1 MSVREEGSNIVV
13 DSSISGSLFPKSER
27 DIVFPVMIDGSK
39 VQDTLVIEGSVY
51 GRSLEVRGSVLIA
64 GPVVSRGDTK
74 ITPTD
79 SKRVQLMGGITVNGV
94 FNAGFPEGTAFNT
107 LHDAIENCS
116 VIIRGDI
123 AVNQSLFLNNAIVFG
138 SIRAVNCRLL
148 NSIVLGTV
156 SVEEKLSVAMS
167 SIGGYTSREV
177 IFEGSCTM
185 IHAIGESNE
194 KPVFS
199 PYELSDGTIVGS
211 DMRYYPAMRSNSRL
225 TNIAHSQSQYPS
237 YSALDPY
244 SDWVRVLASTN
255 EVVDGGSESNLIT
268 KWVLSIG
275 GRVGDFQKI
284 QSSIDALTDMLKC
297 GFEFDHIVP
306 EYKVKLKES
315 VIASLNQDEAWI
327 LNQVCVA

>member
-1 MSVREEGSNIVV
+1 MSVREHGSNIIV
-13 DSSISGSLFPKSER
+13 DSSVSGSLFPKSER
-27 DIVFPVMIDGSK
+27 DIVFPVLIDGSK

-51 GRSLEVRGSVLIA
+51 GRTLEIRGSVLVD

-74 ITPTD
+74 ITSLDT
-79 SKRVQLMGGITVNGV
+79 KRIQLMGGITVNGI
-94 FNAGFPEGTAFNT
+94 FNAGFAEGTLFKT
-107 LHDAIENCS
+107 LHDSIENTS

-123 AVNQSLFLNNAIVFG
+123 AVNQSLFLNNTIVFG

-148 NSIVLGTV
+148 NCIVLGTV

-167 SIGGYTSREV
+167 SVGGYISREV
-177 IFEGSCTM
+177 IFEGTCTM

-199 PYELSDGTIVGS
+199 PYELSDGSIIGS
-211 DMRYYPAMRSNSRL
+211 DIRYYPAMRTSSRL
-225 TNIAHSQSQYPS
+225 TNIASSQSTYPS
-237 YSALDPY
+237 YSLLDPF

-255 EVVDGGSESNLIT
+255 EVIDSSSEFDRIT

-284 QSSIDALTDMLKC
+284 QASIDSLADMLKC
-297 GFEFDHIVP
+297 GFEYDHIVP
-306 EYKVKLKES
+306 EYKIKFKES
-315 VIASLNQDEAWI
+315 VLSSLNQDEAWI
-327 LNQVCVA
+327 LNQVCRV

>member
-1 MSVREEGSNIVV
+1 MGVREEGSNIVV
-13 DSSISGSLFPKSER
+13 DSSINGSLFPKSER

-39 VQDTLVIEGSVY
+39 NQDTLVIEGSVY
-51 GRSLEVRGSVLIA
+51 GRSLEVRGSVLIG

-79 SKRVQLMGGITVNGV
+79 GKRVQLMGGITVNGV

-107 LHDAIENCS
+107 LHDAIDNCS

-138 SIRAVNCRLL
+138 SIRSVNCRLL
-148 NSIVLGTV
+148 NCIVLGTV

-177 IFEGSCTM
+177 VFEGACTM

-199 PYELSDGTIVGS
+199 PYEISGGTIVGS

-225 TNIAHSQSQYPS
+225 TNLAESQSKYPS

-255 EVVDGGSESNLIT
+255 EVIDSSIESDRII

-275 GRVGDFQKI
+275 GRIGDFQKI
-284 QSSIDALTDMLKC
+284 QSSIDALTNMLKC
-297 GFEFDHIVP
+297 GFEYDHIVP
-306 EYKVKLKES
+306 EYKEKLKED
-315 VIASLNQDEAWI
+315 VMISLNQDEAWI
-327 LNQVCVA
+327 LNQVCRA

>member
-27 DIVFPVMIDGSK
+27 DIVFPVLIDGSK
-39 VQDTLVIEGSVY
+39 AKHTLVIEGAVY
-51 GRSLEVRGSVLIA
+51 GRSLEIKGDVQIG

-74 ITPTD
+74 LTPIGQ
-79 SKRVQLMGGITVNGV
+79 KRIQLMGGITVNGV
-94 FNAGFPEGTAFNT
+94 FNAGMAEGTAVKT
-107 LHDAIENCS
+107 IHEAIDNCS
-116 VIIRGDI
+116 IVIRGDI

-148 NSIVLGTV
+148 NCVVLGTL
-156 SVEEKLSVAMS
+156 SVEEKLTVAMS

-177 IFEGSCTM
+177 VFEGACTM

-194 KPVFS
+194 KPVFT
-199 PYELSDGTIVGS
+199 PYELSTGEIVGS
-211 DMRYYPAMRSNSRL
+211 DIRYYPAMRSNARL
-225 TNIAHSQSQYPS
+225 TNIVQSQSQYPD

-255 EVVDGGSESNLIT
+255 EIVDDASESDRIT

-275 GRVGDFQKI
+275 GRIGDFQKI
-284 QSSIDALTDMLKC
+284 HASIDALTEMLKC

-306 EYKVKLKES
+306 EYKDKLKGK
-315 VIASLNQDEAWI
+315 VLGLLNQDEAWI
-327 LNQVCVA
+327 LNQVCQS

>member
-27 DIVFPVMIDGSK
+27 DIVFPVMIDGTKSSS
-39 VQDTLVIEGSVY
+39 TLVIEGSVY
-51 GRSLEVRGSVLIA
+51 GRSLEVRGDVLIG

-74 ITPTD
+74 ITPAEN
-79 SKRVQLMGGITVNGV
+79 KRVQLMGGVTVNGV
-94 FNAGFPEGTAFNT
+94 LNAGRPEGENFKTI
-107 LHDAIENCS
+107 HDAIENCS
-116 VIIRGDI
+116 LIIRGDI

-138 SIRAVNCRLL
+138 SIRSVNCRLL
-148 NSIVLGTV
+148 NCIILGTV

-177 IFEGSCTM
+177 VFEGACTM

-194 KPVFS
+194 KPAFL
-199 PYELSDGTIVGS
+199 PYELSDGSIVAS
-211 DMRYYPAMRSNSRL
+211 DIRYYPAMRKDSRL
-225 TNIAHSQSQYPS
+225 TNIVENQSQYPS

-244 SDWVRVLASTN
+244 SDWVRVLANTN
-255 EVVDGGSESNLIT
+255 EVIDSNGASDRIT

-275 GRVGDFQKI
+275 GRIGDFQKI

-297 GFEFDHIVP
+297 GFEYDHIVP
-306 EYKVKLKES
+306 EYKEKLKNS
-315 VIASLNQDEAWI
+315 VLISLNQDEAWI
-327 LNQVCVA
+327 LNQVCIA

>member
-13 DSSISGSLFPKSER
+13 DTSISGSLFPKSER

-39 VQDTLVIEGSVY
+39 VQDILVIEGSVY
-51 GRSLEVRGSVLIA
+51 GRSLEIRGSVLVW

-74 ITPTD
+74 ITPIDT
-79 SKRVQLMGGITVNGV
+79 KRIQLMGGITVNGV
-94 FNAGFPEGTAFNT
+94 FNAGYVEGMPINT
-107 LHDAIENCS
+107 LHDSIENTS

-148 NSIVLGTV
+148 NCVVLGTV

-177 IFEGSCTM
+177 VFEGACTM

-199 PYELSDGTIVGS
+199 PYELSNGTIVGS
-211 DMRYYPAMRSNSRL
+211 DIRYYPAMITSSRL
-225 TNIAHSQSQYPS
+225 TNIAGSQSFYPT
-237 YSALDPY
+237 YSLLDPF

-255 EVVDGGSESNLIT
+255 EVIDSSSESDLIT

-284 QSSIDALTDMLKC
+284 QASIDALTDMLKC
-297 GFEFDHIVP
+297 GFEYDHIVP
-306 EYKVKLKES
+306 EYKAKLKET
-315 VIASLNQDEAWI
+315 VLNSLTQDEAWI
-327 LNQVCVA
+327 LNQVCRT